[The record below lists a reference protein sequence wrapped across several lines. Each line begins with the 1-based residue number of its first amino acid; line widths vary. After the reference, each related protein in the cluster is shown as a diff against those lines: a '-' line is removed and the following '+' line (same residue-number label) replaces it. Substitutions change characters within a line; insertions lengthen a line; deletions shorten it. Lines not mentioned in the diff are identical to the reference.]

1 MLSSQAQV
9 DEVSIHYWMG
19 GQGPSVL
26 LFHSALG
33 DAEFSWSPIW
43 SELERHFT
51 VVAPDMPG
59 FGQSENLKC
68 PSIEEIAHS
77 LKRLVQALNTDHLV
91 VIGNSLGVAIA
102 IELARQAPQIVY
114 QIILV
119 DGLPLPSIPRPI
131 RTLLSF
137 PGINKIIEEL
147 LFRAAYGD
155 GAIKKAFPFE
165 SPQSLRDLT
174 ARIKRSSRR
183 YFLVP
188 KACFLNSAK
197 QSVDLGC
204 RVNIVWGAEDKLTPL
219 EMAYSLQKQF
229 AVTQLSEIRNAGH
242 LPQRDQPKEFVD
254 TILSLIG
261 RKN

>member
-1 MLSSQAQV
+1 MFSSQAQV

-26 LFHSALG
+26 LLHSALG

-59 FGQSENLKC
+59 FGQSESLKS
-68 PSIEEIAHS
+68 PSIGEIAHS
-77 LKRLVQALNTDHLV
+77 LNRLIQALNADQLV
-91 VIGNSLGVAIA
+91 VIGNSFGVAIA
-102 IELARQAPQIVY
+102 IELARHSPQIVY

-119 DGLPLPSIPRPI
+119 DGLPLPSLPRPI

-137 PGINKIIEEL
+137 PGINKIIEML

-155 GAIKKAFPFE
+155 VAIKKAFPFE
-165 SPQSLRDLT
+165 TPQSMRDLT
-174 ARIKRSSRR
+174 ARIKRSSRSN
-183 YFLVP
+183 FLVV

-204 RVNIVWGAEDKLTPL
+204 RVDIVWGAEDKLTPL
-219 EMAYSLQKQF
+219 EMAHSLQKTL
-229 AVTQLSEIRNAGH
+229 AVAQLSELKNAGH

-254 TILSLIG
+254 TIFSLIDQ
-261 RKN
+261 KN